1 MHFCTVP
8 YDSAKARDPNSQRR
22 KLTNSVAPLARSAS
36 VQPMADDDGWGTV
49 VVKKKKKKDKK
60 PDAAAAAKVD
70 PAVAKAKI
78 EADRAAALAATLAKL
93 DDAAVLFVEK
103 KAKGV
108 KHHKNAMR
116 R

>member
-1 MHFCTVP
+1 
-8 YDSAKARDPNSQRR
+8 
-22 KLTNSVAPLARSAS
+22 
-36 VQPMADDDGWGTV
+36 MADDDGWGTV

-93 DDAAVLFVEK
+93 DDAAVVFVEK

-108 KHHKNAMR
+108 KHYQNAMR